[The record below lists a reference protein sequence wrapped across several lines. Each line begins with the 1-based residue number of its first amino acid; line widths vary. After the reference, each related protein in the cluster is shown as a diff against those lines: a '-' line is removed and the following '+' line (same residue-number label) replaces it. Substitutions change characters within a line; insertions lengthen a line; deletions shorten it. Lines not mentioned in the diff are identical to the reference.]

1 MTKMEIATYLGMN
14 NALLANTL
22 NEIEDKEDIM
32 LKIVQ
37 AVQEAQLIMYE
48 LARKDLMDAL
58 TESEK

>member
-1 MTKMEIATYLGMN
+1 MTKMEIASYLGIN
-14 NALLANTL
+14 NALLANSL
-22 NEIEDKEDIM
+22 KDIDDKDDIM

-48 LARKDLMDAL
+48 LARKDLMDAF